1 MNHHVDGS
9 NKMKKPLISND
20 EIRSWGVLRVDPE
33 LPPIN
38 PTFFKTAVSLWGTQ
52 NIWAQPGLLSS
63 KKRSTLDTWPSFFQS
78 LLQGIHRQVSFRCG
92 SDSGDNPRDVGP
104 GRLSYLHYL
113 IL

>member
-38 PTFFKTAVSLWGTQ
+38 PTFFQNRSLFVGNLEHLGATWSLVVQEEAHIAYVAGF
-52 NIWAQPGLLSS
+52 LSVIVA
-63 KKRSTLDTWPSFFQS
+63 RDPS
-78 LLQGIHRQVSFRCG
+78 
-92 SDSGDNPRDVGP
+92 SGKLP
-104 GRLSYLHYL
+104 LW
-113 IL
+113 I